1 MGAVCVSRCMQSPPC
16 ANERLLRGVGQKAAL
31 LVQLATCLCRH
42 TGWGLSFV
50 CSGEGH
56 KRVLSGAV
64 IDEWGRRGAWVG
76 LWVGFVWWLLIR
88 AALSGGLAL

>member
-1 MGAVCVSRCMQSPPC
+1 M
-16 ANERLLRGVGQKAAL
+16 
-31 LVQLATCLCRH
+31 
-42 TGWGLSFV
+42 

-56 KRVLSGAV
+56 KRALSGAV